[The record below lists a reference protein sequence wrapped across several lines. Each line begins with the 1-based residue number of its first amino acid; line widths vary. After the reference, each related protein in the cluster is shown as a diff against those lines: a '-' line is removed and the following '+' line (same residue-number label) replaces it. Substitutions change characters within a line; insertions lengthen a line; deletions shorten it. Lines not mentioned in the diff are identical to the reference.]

1 MYTTTQ
7 FLEQNNRET
16 ALPHERR
23 IVDYLSGKQVPPV
36 ECQSLQNFLI
46 NVITTKG
53 AMV

>member
-23 IVDYLSGKQVPPV
+23 IVEYLSGKQVPQV
-36 ECQSLQNFLI
+36 ESQSLYFLI
-46 NVITTKG
+46 DVITTKG
-53 AMV
+53 AMI